1 MTRAMRLLVLA
12 LVAVP
17 FLTYFVYRLARGL
30 GFLDPPWNKEHEY
43 RRAIVV
49 ALYAMLLFFPIF
61 LFGYANEW
69 PRVWAVFGLIN
80 AVGLLI
86 FAGLGYSAGRKLWAL
101 RHPPVEPPPPGDA
114 APAPGDDAAGKPL
127 V

>member
-1 MTRAMRLLVLA
+1 MRLFALA

-17 FLTYFVYRLARGL
+17 FLTYGVYRLARGL
-30 GFLDPPWNKEHEY
+30 GFLDPPWNQEHEY

-69 PRVWAVFGLIN
+69 PRMWALFGVVN
-80 AVGLLI
+80 AVGLLV
-86 FAGLGYSAGRKLWAL
+86 FAGLGASAARKLWKL
-101 RHPPVEPPPPGDA
+101 RHPPSKPP
-114 APAPGDDAAGKPL
+114 APAEEATENPP